1 MQVVSNNAIKN
12 FRDRE
17 KKKPAD
23 LQLAFYYAW
32 VGLSASVGDGSGFPL
47 IVFEFALF
55 LNCQFWFF
63 TFFFSSFIFAC
74 HGILL
79 SHMKYII
86 IIAQLCVK
94 SHGNGIIMYQCLRAL
109 M

>member
-1 MQVVSNNAIKN
+1 MLQKKS
-12 FRDRE
+12 RDGE
-17 KKKPAD
+17 KKKPAVN
-23 LQLAFYYAW
+23 QLAFCYAR
-32 VGLSASVGDGSGFPL
+32 VGLSASIGDGSGFPL

-55 LNCQFWFF
+55 LNCQFRFF

-94 SHGNGIIMYQCLRAL
+94 RHGNGIIMYQCLWAL
-109 M
+109 E